1 VPTRDSKHASE
12 QQGVRAEPS
21 PHLPNHQGATVIGR
35 AVSERLEAMTVEP
48 LAVRIAMAV
57 RLTGISRSRIYELI
71 EAGDLQTVKVGRST
85 LIPYSSLKAL
95 VGG

>member
-1 VPTRDSKHASE
+1 MVP
-12 QQGVRAEPS
+12 
-21 PHLPNHQGATVIGR
+21 ATSDRQTEELTI
-35 AVSERLEAMTVEP
+35 EP

-57 RLTGISRSRIYELI
+57 KLTGISRSRIYELI

-85 LIPYSSLKAL
+85 LIPYSSLKGL